1 VTAAKPLGSAFIT
14 SESTM
19 THAKPARIG
28 IDALLTPSNCTLLLI
43 DHQPF
48 QFSSLQSH
56 DPGLVLNNVIGLAKA
71 ARLFGVPTIL
81 STVLQDR
88 GGFLPAPLRAVF
100 PEQQPIDRTTI
111 NTWEDSRVV
120 DAVASTQRKKLVIA
134 ALWTEICLAMPV
146 LHALGDGYEVYIVTD
161 ASGGASVEAHE
172 RAVQRMVQA
181 GAVPL
186 TWMAF
191 LSELQR
197 DWARAATAEGT
208 AQIVIE
214 HGGAAGISFGWEM
227 QLLGKAG

>member
-1 VTAAKPLGSAFIT
+1 
-14 SESTM
+14 M
-19 THAKPARIG
+19 THATPARTG
-28 IDALLTPSNCTLLLI
+28 LDALLSPSNCTLLLI

-48 QFSSLQSH
+48 QFSALQSH
-56 DPGLVLNNVIGLAKA
+56 DPGLVLNNVIGLAKT

-88 GGFLPAPLRAVF
+88 GGFLPAALQAVF

-111 NTWEDSRVV
+111 NTWEDARVV
-120 DAVASTQRKKLVIA
+120 DAVASTGRKKLVIA
-134 ALWTEICLAMPV
+134 ALWTEVCLAMPV
-146 LHALGDGYEVYIVTD
+146 LHALGEGYEVYIVTD

-172 RAVQRMVQA
+172 RAVQRLVQA

-191 LSELQR
+191 ASELQR
-197 DWARAATAEGT
+197 DWARETTAAGVAR
-208 AQIVIE
+208 IVME